1 MQGSDRTRQV
11 FTTGDVARI
20 CGAAPTTV
28 NRWFDAGLIRGYR
41 LPLSGDRRVTREELI
56 RFLKANDMPLRDL
69 GDEVP

>member
-1 MQGSDRTRQV
+1 MSHSDKTREI
-11 FTTGDVARI
+11 FTTGDVARL

-28 NRWFDAGLIRGYR
+28 NRRFDADLIRGYR